1 MFSGRFF
8 NLSIAMHA
16 LSAHKLRT
24 VLAMLG
30 VFLGALAFTSV
41 QHISL
46 AMVRSAEVEVE
57 KLGPNLFAIIAGEV
71 RFTKRGGT
79 RWRGMAHNF
88 KVSDGEA
95 VIRQV
100 PSVVDGTPFSFSTLP
115 LRYGG
120 ETTSALMVASLTNY
134 PKLRSMYP
142 EYGRFYSQKEVDER
156 ARVVVLGRTIAD
168 RLFDSP
174 DDALGKYIRIF
185 RAEFKV
191 IGVMEKKGRDLSGAD
206 QDEQFFMPLTTY
218 LRRASNYNW
227 VYGVYLQLADG
238 ADVDAVRSAATA
250 ILRKRHKLDEGE
262 PDDFSLLDARDT
274 MQLKEQALQLVH
286 TLGVITSSVS
296 FAVGGL
302 GILSIMVLIVRS
314 RRVEIGIRRAVGCT
328 RSDIVRQF
336 LFEAGLMSGI
346 GGGIGVLLSI
356 GLVALVAHFG
366 SLPFLLNPLLL
377 LGTLAGSVA
386 LGVLAGAY
394 PAWQAAKVE
403 ILQVLRD

>member
-1 MFSGRFF
+1 MSARFF

-79 RWRGMAHNF
+79 RWRDMAHNF
-88 KVSDGEA
+88 RTTDAQA
-95 VIRQV
+95 VIDGV
-100 PSVVDGTPFSFSTLP
+100 PSVVDGTPFSFATLP
-115 LRYGG
+115 IRANG
-120 ETTSALMVASLTNY
+120 TTTTFQMVAAQPNY
-134 PKLRSMYP
+134 PELRSMFP
-142 EYGRFYSQKEVDER
+142 ASGRFYTTKEYDER
-156 ARVVVLGRTIAD
+156 AKVCVLGNTIAE
-168 RLFDSP
+168 RLFTTP
-174 DDALGKYIRIF
+174 EDAVGEYVRIF

-206 QDEQFFMPLTTY
+206 QDEQVFMPLTTY
-218 LRRASNYNW
+218 MRRASNVDW
-227 VYGVYLQLADG
+227 IYGVYLRTADG
-238 ADVDAVRSAATA
+238 ADMAQVRSAATA
-250 ILRKRHKLDEGE
+250 ILRERHKLDEGE

-274 MQLKEQALQLVH
+274 MQLKDQALQLVH

-328 RSDIVRQF
+328 RADIVRQF
-336 LFEAGLMSGI
+336 LFEAGLMSGA
-346 GGGIGVLLSI
+346 GGAAGVVVSI
-356 GLVALVAHFG
+356 GLVALVCHFG
-366 SLPFLLNPLLL
+366 KMPFLLSPVLLV
-377 LGTLAGSVA
+377 GTLAGSVA

-394 PAWQAAKVE
+394 PAWQAARVE
-403 ILQVLRD
+403 ILEVLRD